1 MKTKALCYARKSH
14 STQNIDSQV
23 SEIQRWCDN
32 NNFEPIWF
40 KDTGTGTNLDRP
52 EFQRLQKEIFMG
64 EAKTVV
70 VTEISR
76 VSRSL
81 VDGLNTVAD
90 WLKKDIRLVATTQ
103 SFDFSGAMGQTIASL
118 LFGFASIENE
128 QRAER
133 QARGILEAK
142 KRGVYKG
149 RKKGTTTVDVDR
161 IVEYRRNGMK
171 LEDIAK
177 KLGVGRST
185 VIKHINKKTSL
196 DLIEALSNAYEV
208 LQWGIDNCSVIV
220 DDRGFPEAIAHE
232 LPDRTIRYPDNI
244 FKALLKGANEFFRKE
259 PDEVRYM
266 EALSD
271 FTLELLLEFELRDT
285 TTEDIIKELEDTVAE
300 LISNMEKAKKVPTRR
315 LIDKVL
321 VKRASLSKPG
331 LHKA

>member
-142 KRGVYKG
+142 KKGIYKG
-149 RKKGTTTVDVDR
+149 RKKGTTTVDIDR
-161 IVEYRRNGMK
+161 IVEYRRNGIN

-185 VIKHINKKTSL
+185 VIKHINKKASL
-196 DLIEALSNAYEV
+196 DLLTALSDAYEE
-208 LQWGIDNCSVIV
+208 LGYDIDDCSVLT
-220 DDRGFPEAIAHE
+220 DERGFPTGIAHE
-232 LPDRTIRYPDNI
+232 YPDRTVEYPDYV
-244 FKALLKGANEFFRKE
+244 FKALMKGANEFFRKE
-259 PDEVRYM
+259 PDDEKYIRD
-266 EALSD
+266 LSD
-271 FTLELLLEFELRDT
+271 FAYEVIKYHKDKFKNGFIKDVDTLMECLGY
-285 TTEDIIKELEDTVAE
+285 KE
-300 LISNMEKAKKVPTRR
+300 AKIPTRK
-315 LIDKVL
+315 LINKVL
-321 VKRASLSKPG
+321 ANK
-331 LHKA
+331 

>member
-133 QARGILEAK
+133 QARGILEAR

-149 RKKGTTTVDVDR
+149 RKKGTTTVDIDR
-161 IVEYRRNGMK
+161 IVEYRRNGIK

-185 VIKHINKKTSL
+185 VIKHVNKKASL
-196 DLIEALSNAYEV
+196 DLLTALNDAYV
-208 LQWGIDNCSVIV
+208 RLGFDIDECSVIV
-220 DDRGFPEAIAHE
+220 DDRGFPEAIGHE
-232 LPDRTIRYPDNI
+232 LPDRTIRYPDSI

-259 PDEVRYM
+259 PNDDQYLKDLSEYVYEVLKYHGDELDNKMSLDNPDAPSFV
-266 EALSD
+266 EAMD
-271 FTLELLLEFELRDT
+271 G
-285 TTEDIIKELEDTVAE
+285 
-300 LISNMEKAKKVPTRR
+300 MEKIPTRR

-321 VKRASLSKPG
+321 VNKASLSKPG